1 MNRLQLDDGASIE
14 DEAISLLTYV
24 HKSLLIAIMTDALEN
39 SFMMLAHN
47 SKSRTKWQSVVNFNI
62 FIYN

>member
-14 DEAISLLTYV
+14 DETVSLLTYV
-24 HKSLLIAIMTDALEN
+24 HKSLLITIMTVAIEN

-47 SKSRTKWQSVVNFNI
+47 SKSKTKW
-62 FIYN
+62 